1 MDSQFNITHSLL
13 LLCSAA
19 ATATGMAHRV
29 VMALCLSFCILQ
41 EQMPWDVL
49 LHRTANGTENH
60 YLVVLQQE
68 LSFSEEDDAT
78 EEGRRETKAMANART
93 MLSSGT
99 IRVSAATCP
108 TYRSSS
114 HLF

>member
-1 MDSQFNITHSLL
+1 
-13 LLCSAA
+13 
-19 ATATGMAHRV
+19 MAHRV

-41 EQMPWDVL
+41 EQMPRDVL

-78 EEGRRETKAMANART
+78 AGRERNKSNGKRKNYAQ
-93 MLSSGT
+93 
-99 IRVSAATCP
+99 
-108 TYRSSS
+108 
-114 HLF
+114 

>member
-1 MDSQFNITHSLL
+1 
-13 LLCSAA
+13 
-19 ATATGMAHRV
+19 MAHRI

-41 EQMPWDVL
+41 EQMPRDVL

-78 EEGRRETKAMANART
+78 GREGEKQKQWQTQELCSVAE
-93 MLSSGT
+93 LSE
-99 IRVSAATCP
+99 
-108 TYRSSS
+108 
-114 HLF
+114 